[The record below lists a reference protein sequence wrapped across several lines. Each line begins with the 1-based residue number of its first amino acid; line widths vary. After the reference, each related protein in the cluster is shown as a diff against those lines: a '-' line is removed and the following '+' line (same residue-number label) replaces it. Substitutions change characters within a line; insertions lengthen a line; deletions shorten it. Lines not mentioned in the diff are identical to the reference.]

1 MFIRSVL
8 GVCGCGPR
16 VNKQGPRREFPPNF
30 YLVKK
35 SSPGTVSSA
44 NSGVASQYRFES
56 SLKQEARAQG
66 GAKNIITTTGIWNGE
81 QSSGVLYRR
90 NYKLCHAVIE
100 CCFAVCEAHSFYP
113 HRFQTPNTF
122 KEVVSVFCGF
132 LSQATSVFAL
142 LRRGG
147 RIDRLQG

>member
-1 MFIRSVL
+1 MTPPRAKNEESRTTEDFLRGLRMVIRRGFAMVAL
-8 GVCGCGPR
+8 QPDPR

-66 GAKNIITTTGIWNGE
+66 GAKNNITTTGIWNGE
-81 QSSGVLYRR
+81 QSSGVL
-90 NYKLCHAVIE
+90 
-100 CCFAVCEAHSFYP
+100 
-113 HRFQTPNTF
+113 
-122 KEVVSVFCGF
+122 
-132 LSQATSVFAL
+132 
-142 LRRGG
+142 
-147 RIDRLQG
+147 